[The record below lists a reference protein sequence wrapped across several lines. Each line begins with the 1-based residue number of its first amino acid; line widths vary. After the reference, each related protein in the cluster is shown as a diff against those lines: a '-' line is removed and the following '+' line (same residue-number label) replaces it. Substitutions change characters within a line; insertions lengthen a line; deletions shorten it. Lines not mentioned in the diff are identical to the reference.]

1 MADEFIALGLF
12 LENGVY
18 DSNRFLISEGN
29 ESLAWGNKLF
39 NHYLDQATEF
49 KL

>member
-1 MADEFIALGLF
+1 MADDFIALGLF

-18 DSNRFLISEGN
+18 DSNRFLISEGK
-29 ESLAWGNKLF
+29 ESLNWGNRLF
-39 NHYLDQATEF
+39 NHYLGQANEF